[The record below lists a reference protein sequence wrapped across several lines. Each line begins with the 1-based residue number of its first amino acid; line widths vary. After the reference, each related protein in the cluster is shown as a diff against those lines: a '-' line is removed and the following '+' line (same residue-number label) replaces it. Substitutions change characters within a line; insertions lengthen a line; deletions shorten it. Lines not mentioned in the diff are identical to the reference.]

1 MKFLGKF
8 VLLLSAPC
16 ASVMYRRP
24 VVPGG
29 RVQMSSGDP
38 SAEDSAGGWVSA
50 PGSEQA
56 FVEPPRLMLCDG
68 GLPRVRLAPFGVRPA
83 GAQSS
88 AASSSTT
95 DIVVYEPP
103 VSIVPF
109 LPPPPPRAPRKEPKA
124 WEEEATQKV
133 KSSDVRAEAR
143 DWLTKVALLGQVRPF
158 STSSYQGKPTIVAK
172 CGRCSTC
179 SKEWSF
185 WIRDGTTLV
194 VMVVG
199 ECGGDLQLE
208 RVKVENARKY

>member
-8 VLLLSAPC
+8 VLLLSVPC

-50 PGSEQA
+50 PGSEQG

-68 GLPRVRLAPFGVRPA
+68 GSPRVRLAPFGVRLA

-95 DIVVYEPP
+95 EIVVYEPP

-133 KSSDVRAEAR
+133 KSSDVRVEAR
-143 DWLTKVALLGQVRPF
+143 DWLTKVVLLGHQD
-158 STSSYQGKPTIVAK
+158 
-172 CGRCSTC
+172 C
-179 SKEWSF
+179 EWSLSWAGRPYF
-185 WIRDGTTLV
+185 
-194 VMVVG
+194 
-199 ECGGDLQLE
+199 
-208 RVKVENARKY
+208 